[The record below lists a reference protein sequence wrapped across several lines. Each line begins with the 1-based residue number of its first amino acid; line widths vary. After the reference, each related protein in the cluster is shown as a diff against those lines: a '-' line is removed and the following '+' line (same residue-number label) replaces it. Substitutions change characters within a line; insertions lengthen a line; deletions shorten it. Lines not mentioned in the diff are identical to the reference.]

1 MALARRGHEV
11 TVVDRDAGPDATGA
25 WPRKGVMQ
33 FLLPHAFR
41 HQVHSAL
48 TAELPDVL
56 DAILAEGAIAVDLPF
71 APGLTSIQSRR
82 VTFERGFRKA
92 AAREPRLALR
102 TGHVDAFL
110 GVGGRVTGVVVDGQ
124 PAEADLVVAASGRAG
139 RIAGDLRAPAEGG
152 NCGFS
157 YVCRTYRARPGV
169 EVPTS
174 AVPFGVLYDGYVTI
188 AFPQDDSTVCA
199 LVVRPTAD
207 GTLAELRHEDLFQ
220 RAVATIPN
228 LAPWTDPDRFD
239 PITPVMAGSGL
250 TNTYRQHLDVDGR
263 VPLAGLLF
271 VGDAV
276 STTNPAAGRGVSLG
290 LLQAQEMLR
299 LLDADTDLVSAAEQL
314 DAWCSDNIR
323 PWYADHVYW
332 DATLLRRLAG
342 EDIDLDAKLPSDV
355 IAAAAERIPE
365 IGPAAMM
372 YMGMVALPSA
382 LTPYEEQVRDLL
394 RTGWRPP
401 VGDGPSR
408 DELAAVVRDRALSG

>member
-1 MALARRGHEV
+1 
-11 TVVDRDAGPDATGA
+11 
-25 WPRKGVMQ
+25 
-33 FLLPHAFR
+33 
-41 HQVHSAL
+41 
-48 TAELPDVL
+48 
-56 DAILAEGAIAVDLPF
+56 
-71 APGLTSIQSRR
+71 
-82 VTFERGFRKA
+82 
-92 AAREPRLALR
+92 
-102 TGHVDAFL
+102 
-110 GVGGRVTGVVVDGQ
+110 
-124 PAEADLVVAASGRAG
+124 
-139 RIAGDLRAPAEGG
+139 
-152 NCGFS
+152 
-157 YVCRTYRARPGV
+157 
-169 EVPTS
+169 VPTS

-408 DELAAVVRDRALSG
+408 DELAAVVRERALSG